1 MNGPEFSAP
10 MDLLVKAT
18 GVQGHPSR
26 DEPHQ
31 RHGNAQGTT
40 VIWAAVCVV
49 VFVLVA
55 DRAALAAATEVDVRS
70 GHRAVWR
77 VHGAG
82 RTGGTAFAIGERH
95 FLTCA
100 HVIKYYSGHGATE
113 VFLDRHGSKDGRT
126 LRVNWSHVAMTLVQD
141 IALFTTKETV
151 NHIFALAP
159 TSAGRGE
166 TRLRATGHPEGL
178 PLETL
183 RQTAPVTYRNEFHL
197 EVPTDKITRGGL
209 SGSPVFGDD
218 GKVVGM
224 HCQGNGNMAIAVKVE
239 HLRRFLD
246 GDLAWTACKDLPS
259 VAACIERATVQARE
273 LADSGDR
280 VAQYQLGR
288 DDGHLDKDPA
298 MLRRA
303 AEGGFAP
310 AQTALGRW
318 LRERNQWAESA
329 RWYRRSAD
337 QGDPAARYGLGLAY
351 HRGRGVA
358 RDRVRAFELML
369 QSARSGYV
377 IAEYGVGLSYEDGH
391 GTQRDAAKSRRWI
404 QRAADKG
411 LKEAREKLS
420 SLALASTH
428 GAIGSATVM
437 RAAKRSNVRA
447 GPGTSYAKVGLLEVG
462 EEVRVIERTGN
473 WFRLPSRSDQPDRFV
488 YRPLLSEVA
497 RSKVAQ

>member
-1 MNGPEFSAP
+1 MRTGKALGTAMLWNAACVAIVLLGPGRALGAP
-10 MDLLVKAT
+10 V
-18 GVQGHPSR
+18 
-26 DEPHQ
+26 
-31 RHGNAQGTT
+31 
-40 VIWAAVCVV
+40 
-49 VFVLVA
+49 
-55 DRAALAAATEVDVRS
+55 EVDAHS
-70 GHRAVWR
+70 AHEAVWK
-77 VHGAG
+77 VYGAG
-82 RTGGTAFAIGERH
+82 KSGTAFAIGDHH

-100 HVIKYYSGHGATE
+100 HVIKDFSDHGAKE
-113 VFLDRHGSKDGRT
+113 VFINQHGSKDSRT
-126 LRVNWSHVAMTLVQD
+126 LRVNYGHVALTLVQD

-151 NHIFALAP
+151 GHYFALAQ
-159 TSAGRGE
+159 TSATQGATG
-166 TRLRATGHPEGL
+166 LRAMGHPLGL
-178 PLETL
+178 RMEML
-183 RQTAPVTYRNEFHL
+183 RQTEPITYHNEFQL
-197 EVPTDKITRGGL
+197 EIPADKITRGGL

-218 GKVVGM
+218 GRVVGM
-224 HCQGNGNMAIAVKVE
+224 HCQGNDNMSIAVKVE

-377 IAEYGVGLSYEDGH
+377 IAEYGVGLLYKTGR
-391 GTQRDAAKSRRWI
+391 GTARDVEKARQWLR
-404 QRAADKG
+404 RAADKG
-411 LKEAREKLS
+411 HEEARDKLG
-420 SLALASTH
+420 SLSAASTD
-428 GAIGSATVM
+428 GADEAARVM
-437 RAAKRSNVRA
+437 RAAKRANVRT
-447 GPGTSYAKVGLLEVG
+447 GPGTSYPTLDILEVG
-462 EEVRVIERTGN
+462 ERVRVVERAGS
-473 WFRLPSRSDQPDRFV
+473 WFRLQPTSVQPERFV
-488 YRPLLSEVA
+488 YRPLLTETAPSQ
-497 RSKVAQ
+497 VAQ